1 MPILTTEKVNKRP
14 PPPNPLPPP
23 TPQKMNKRLSQRC
36 SFLQSILQNLALS
49 HLHLLLLLFFVL
61 LQNKH
66 TELAENGENLIS
78 AHPRIS
84 AHSQDPK
91 I

>member
-1 MPILTTEKVNKRP
+1 MFYR
-14 PPPNPLPPP
+14 
-23 TPQKMNKRLSQRC
+23 
-36 SFLQSILQNLALS
+36 NLAL
-49 HLHLLLLLFFVL
+49 LHRRLLLLLFFVL

-78 AHPRIS
+78 AHPRLN
-84 AHSQDPK
+84 AHSQGPK